1 MGWHCKWVAIE
12 IVIDTCFWGVGIG
25 FFSDWKY
32 FNIRLPFLSIVFN
45 FSGEWA
51 GGYKRP

>member
-1 MGWHCKWVAIE
+1 MSWYCKWVAIE
-12 IVIDTCFWGVGIG
+12 IVIDPCFWGVGIG
-25 FFSDWKY
+25 FYSDWKY
-32 FNIRLPFLSIVFN
+32 LHIHLPWLSIVFN

>member
-1 MGWHCKWVAIE
+1 MSWHCKWIAIE
-12 IVIDTCFWGVGIG
+12 IVIDTSFWGVGIG

-32 FNIRLPFLSIVFN
+32 FNIHLPFLSIVFN